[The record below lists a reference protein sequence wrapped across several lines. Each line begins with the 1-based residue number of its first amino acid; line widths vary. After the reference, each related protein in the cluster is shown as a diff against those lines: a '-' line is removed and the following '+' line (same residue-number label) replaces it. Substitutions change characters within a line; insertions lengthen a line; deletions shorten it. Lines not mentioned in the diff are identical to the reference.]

1 MHRILFLPIFLL
13 LLAAAPLPDPVFY
26 RTDTWRLHSSAG
38 TPLVLVHGLGNDGQ
52 KVWDPLLPEL
62 TKQYAVLTV
71 GLPGLGR
78 TPLPEVTSPLLYA
91 LYTDWLIRR
100 HFGERKVILTGHSF
114 GGAVVLRHLSLFPER
129 VSRAIIIN
137 GAGVLHPT
145 AHLLWFPRAWTGI
158 VPTADSPLTALL
170 FHPRESTI
178 GNVLAILGNNPVFT
192 RAIAL
197 DPQLA
202 TLFTMQGWDLRHLLL
217 QPAPPV
223 TFLLGADDHLVPPRS
238 GLLLHALLPGAR
250 LLWVPG
256 KDHGPM
262 RTDPAGFLRLFRRAL
277 AGEGDPAAPLPDSG
291 PRKQHLTLK
300 KERQAERS
308 GGSYR
313 KIVITGC
320 GRITLSG
327 LDVEKLVVEKS
338 AVTLDNCRIGT
349 LAAEQSSLLLTA
361 CRISGSKA
369 LELDLTLADLAG
381 CLFTASAPVLKS
393 CGKSR
398 LVFSLCRVGQDGTWR
413 WLHEASAP
421 AKGTRKL

>member
-1 MHRILFLPIFLL
+1 MRQSIFLFLLPL

-26 RTDTWRLHSSAG
+26 RTDTWRLHSSTG

-52 KVWDPLLPEL
+52 KVWAPLLPEL

-114 GGAVVLRHLSLFPER
+114 GGAVALRHLTLFPER
-129 VSRAIIIN
+129 VSHAVVIN

-145 AHLLWFPRAWTGI
+145 AHLLAFPRAWTGI
-158 VPTADSPLTALL
+158 VPTADSPLTTLL
-170 FHPRESTI
+170 FHPRESTV
-178 GNVLAILGNNPVFT
+178 GSALAILGNNPVFT

-217 QPAPPV
+217 QQTPPV

-238 GLLLHALLPGAR
+238 GLLLHALLPTSR
-250 LLWVPG
+250 LLWIPG

-262 RTDPAGFLRLFRRAL
+262 RTDPAGFLQLFRRAL
-277 AGEGDPAAPLPDSG
+277 AGAGDAAPPLPDDG

-300 KERQAERS
+300 KERKTAHS

-320 GRITLSG
+320 GQVTLSG
-327 LDVEKLVVEKS
+327 LAVEKLVVEKS

-349 LAAEQSSLLLTA
+349 IEAEKSSLLLTA

-369 LELDLTLADLAG
+369 LALDLTLADLAG
-381 CLFTASAPVLKS
+381 CTFTGTRPVMKT
-393 CGKSR
+393 CGKSK
-398 LVFSLCRVGQDGTWR
+398 LVFSLCRAGQDGTWR
-413 WLHEASAP
+413 WLHEAVAP
-421 AKGTRKL
+421 AKGTGKL

>member
-1 MHRILFLPIFLL
+1 MRRSIFLFLLPL
-13 LLAAAPLPDPVFY
+13 LLAAAPDPVFY
-26 RTDTWRLHSSAG
+26 RTDTWRLHSSTG

-62 TKQYAVLTV
+62 TKHYAVLTV

-78 TPLPEVTSPLLYA
+78 TALPEVTSPLLYA
-91 LYTDWLIRR
+91 LYTDWLIRH
-100 HFGERKVILTGHSF
+100 HFPGRKVILAGHSF
-114 GGAVVLRHLSLFPER
+114 GGAVALRHLTLFPER
-129 VSRAIIIN
+129 VSRAVVIN

-158 VPTADSPLTALL
+158 VPTADSPLTTLL
-170 FHPRESTI
+170 FHPRESTV
-178 GNVLAILGNNPVFT
+178 GSALAILGNNPVFT
-192 RAIAL
+192 RALAL

-217 QPAPPV
+217 QATPPV

-277 AGEGDPAAPLPDSG
+277 TGAGDVAPPLPDDG
-291 PRKQHLTLK
+291 PRKLKLSLK
-300 KERQAERS
+300 KARTATHS

-313 KIVITGC
+313 TITVTGC
-320 GRITLSG
+320 GQVTLTG
-327 LDVEKLVVEKS
+327 LAVEKLVVAKS

-349 LAAEQSSLLLTA
+349 IEAEQSSLLLTA
-361 CRISGSKA
+361 CRISGKRP

-381 CLFTASAPVLKS
+381 CTFTAPAPTIRS

-398 LVFSLCRVGQDGTWR
+398 VVFSLCRSGQEGTWR
-413 WLHEASAP
+413 WLHEALMP
-421 AKGTRKL
+421 KKGTVKL